1 MPPKRKTATKPV
13 TQAKKAAKNHDQD
26 VKEPTRVS
34 KRLRSNTVT
43 EEPKKIEV
51 EQEVIVEIKSL
62 RPLSAIAA
70 RKAAIDAGL
79 YKEPVVED
87 ITVDTESES
96 EEENREGIDVLSE
109 TDEEDLDLREVLD
122 HDIVVVPISGTTTPN
137 GSFTPLPV
145 QPPQQQQQISYKNK
159 NKIPAMMD
167 YNSVSNFKAT
177 NSNSCVI
184 NQEGDN
190 YLFIGLK
197 KGEDIVFMGEVMVAP
212 LFGSISISGAV
223 ISSGREMPKTVP
235 QEDLMVSFYAAFSPR
250 THSLLRITSEPL
262 DKPSI
267 KAEQEMT
274 EIDEHLIEAVFD
286 VLKESIAEFETILV
300 VKDVESGLEDMNNV
314 VNTFTKNLVKLNK
327 RESSRDESLEIN
339 YLPGFH
345 PILQVTPGVK
355 AFKEESSWD
364 SRTNMA
370 LQNASSRERP
380 VVSVVC
386 GAKDMGKST
395 FCRYFIN
402 RLLAKYKKVA
412 YIETDVG
419 QSEFTP
425 SGLLSLHYVDQPLLG
440 PAYTHQH
447 IEPERS
453 FFFGSTSPRS
463 DPDYYLECIN
473 ELVDHWKQDQEKVQI
488 EEEAE
493 WIPLIVNTQG
503 WVSGV
508 GYNLLISQIQKIEPT
523 DIFSMRHHIYDYK
536 NLPHTFNMD
545 IMPVSNEVFKI
556 EKEAPSLHYLDCV
569 LQDAS
574 VVTYMDSFTAIQ
586 QRDITLASYFHQ
598 VGMGQQEW
606 DFSKHMVERI
616 PYVIDWRK
624 NLNAVWVVYEEVK
637 MSELLYALNGS
648 VVGLL
653 GDVIDYKKQN
663 GAKNAVINND
673 TFTPPKYLNT
683 QDQPAPLPRVTTCYG
698 LGIVRAI
705 DPSKHALLLLTPVP
719 TNTLEKVS
727 SIIKGELQL
736 PLWMMLGPKLEK
748 ATEVAGVPWTNVPY
762 ITQETTEGAGANAL
776 RVRRNLLRRSQ

>member
-1 MPPKRKTATKPV
+1 MPPKRKTATKAVAQP
-13 TQAKKAAKNHDQD
+13 KKAAKNLDQD

-34 KRLRSNTVT
+34 KRLRRNTVS
-43 EEPKKIEV
+43 EEPKVEQIEV
-51 EQEVIVEIKSL
+51 EQKVVVEIKSS

-79 YKEPVVED
+79 YKEPVVEE
-87 ITVDTESES
+87 TKVDSESEE
-96 EEENREGIDVLSE
+96 EEENREGIEVMSA
-109 TDEEDLDLREVLD
+109 TDEEDLDLREVMD
-122 HDIVVVPISGTTTPN
+122 HDVVVVPISGTTTPN

-145 QPPQQQQQISYKNK
+145 QPPQQQLSYKNK

-184 NQEGDN
+184 NQEDDI

-212 LFGSISISGAV
+212 LFGAISMTGAV
-223 ISSGREMPKTVP
+223 ISSGREMPSKVP

-250 THSLLRITSEPL
+250 THSLLRIRSEPL
-262 DKPSI
+262 DTPSI
-267 KAEQEMT
+267 KAEQET
-274 EIDEHLIEAVFD
+274 SEIDEHLIEAVFD
-286 VLKESIAEFETILV
+286 TLKENVHAFETILI
-300 VKDVESGLEDMNNV
+300 VKDIEGGLEDMNNV

-327 RESSRDESLEIN
+327 RESARDDRLEIN

-345 PILQVTPGVK
+345 PILEVTPGVK

-370 LQNASSRERP
+370 LQNATSRERP

-463 DPDYYLECIN
+463 NPDYYLECIHA
-473 ELVDHWKQDQEKVQI
+473 LVDHWKQDQEKVQI
-488 EEEAE
+488 EEESE

-545 IMPVSNEVFKI
+545 ILPVSNEVFKI

-574 VVTYMDSFTAIQ
+574 VVTCMDSFTAIQ

-598 VGMGQQEW
+598 VGMAQW

-624 NLNAVWVVYEEVK
+624 SLNAVWVVYEEVK

-648 VVGLL
+648 LVGLM
-653 GDVIDYKKQN
+653 GDVIDYQKQN
-663 GAKNAVINND
+663 GPKKAVINND

-719 TNTLEKVS
+719 TSTLAKVS

-748 ATEVAGVPWTNVPY
+748 AADVVGVPWKSVPY